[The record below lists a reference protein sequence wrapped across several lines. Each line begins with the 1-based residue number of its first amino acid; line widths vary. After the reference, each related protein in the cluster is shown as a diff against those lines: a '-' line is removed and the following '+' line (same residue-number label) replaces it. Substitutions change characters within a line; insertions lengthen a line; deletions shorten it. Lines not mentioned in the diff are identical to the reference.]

1 MSHEIPLIRDYMRYE
16 IYFVDEDDPVSKCV
30 GIFRETGLPI
40 VVVLDKRGRYLGV
53 VVDRVVIRS
62 TVNLES
68 LKTRNAAIKAPIV
81 KTSDT
86 ISKAARYMLEN
97 VVKGLPVSNEEG
109 KLIGT
114 ISVEDVGRVIAEKL
128 KMNMKVK
135 DVMTRDPI
143 TITTDTTIGK
153 ALVLMRE
160 NGISR
165 LPVIKDNKL
174 VGIVTIRDILEK
186 VVQPRTRATLGEVVG
201 ERIKSLSYPVSNI
214 MTRKVVE
221 ASPEDTLENAVK
233 KMIDNDISCL
243 IVTHNRRV
251 IGIITWTDILE
262 VIASL
267 EEREKVPVNIQ
278 VSFKISNISEQEKNE
293 IMNVAESFVKK
304 FREFIGNGYLLLH
317 FKEHKEKHG
326 EERLIHCRAKLT
338 TDRVNFTSIGEAWTP
353 SLAAKSALDRIER
366 QMLTMKE
373 LTERYPYVEE
383 VFKRLLGE
391 L

>member
-165 LPVIKDNKL
+165 LPVIKDNKPQP
-174 VGIVTIRDILEK
+174 IPKPIHIIL
-186 VVQPRTRATLGEVVG
+186 
-201 ERIKSLSYPVSNI
+201 
-214 MTRKVVE
+214 
-221 ASPEDTLENAVK
+221 
-233 KMIDNDISCL
+233 
-243 IVTHNRRV
+243 
-251 IGIITWTDILE
+251 
-262 VIASL
+262 
-267 EEREKVPVNIQ
+267 
-278 VSFKISNISEQEKNE
+278 
-293 IMNVAESFVKK
+293 
-304 FREFIGNGYLLLH
+304 
-317 FKEHKEKHG
+317 
-326 EERLIHCRAKLT
+326 
-338 TDRVNFTSIGEAWTP
+338 
-353 SLAAKSALDRIER
+353 
-366 QMLTMKE
+366 
-373 LTERYPYVEE
+373 
-383 VFKRLLGE
+383 
-391 L
+391 